1 MHIGKKDYIALN
13 LKRKTVFI
21 VPSFPNHQVCW
32 PKARPPVFN
41 DVLSTLPSFQIP
53 NLSKLG
59 RENFYFFKKMYFPV
73 YISGCDFLHPSPSII
88 FLYLI
93 LSKKKKKCSNVYSH
107 WCLFSYLSLY
117 FFHPLTIILVRAGKS
132 KRRQTHW
139 QIHLLKP

>member
-1 MHIGKKDYIALN
+1 MHIGKKDYIVLN

-41 DVLSTLPSFQIP
+41 KVLSTLPSFQIP

-59 RENFYFFKKMYFPV
+59 REKFYFFKKMYFPV

-93 LSKKKKKCSNVYSH
+93 LSKKKKKMFK
-107 WCLFSYLSLY
+107 CLFPLMSVLLFVLV
-117 FFHPLTIILVRAGKS
+117 FFSPTYYHISEGWK
-132 KRRQTHW
+132 K
-139 QIHLLKP
+139 

>member
-41 DVLSTLPSFQIP
+41 NVLSTLSSFQIP

-93 LSKKKKKCSNVYSH
+93 LSKKKKKNVQMSIPTDVCSPT
-107 WCLFSYLSLY
+107 CI
-117 FFHPLTIILVRAGKS
+117 FFT
-132 KRRQTHW
+132 
-139 QIHLLKP
+139 HLLSY

>member
-1 MHIGKKDYIALN
+1 MHIGKKDYIVLN

-41 DVLSTLPSFQIP
+41 KVLSTLPSFQIP

-59 RENFYFFKKMYFPV
+59 REKFYFFKKMYFPV

-93 LSKKKKKCSNVYSH
+93 LSKKKKNVQMSIPTDVCSPI
-107 WCLFSYLSLY
+107 CPCI
-117 FFHPLTIILVRAGKS
+117 FFT
-132 KRRQTHW
+132 
-139 QIHLLKP
+139 HLLSY